1 MRNNSTLSIDL
12 NLFEKNINLVRGM
25 CPSLHI
31 IFMVKANAYGHGMI
45 EMTRFAYELGI
56 REFGVATLF
65 EAIEL
70 RKNLPYLEFE
80 IYVFS
85 DLELKSRHVINYK
98 ELNII
103 PVLHSIDSI
112 NDFIQNSDLNKVPLV
127 LKFDTGMNRL
137 GIKIEEIDDVIK
149 VLKQNGRDEIEHLMT
164 HFACS
169 YFIKKDGDRTSRQ
182 ISAFENVLTHLKST
196 GFKIN
201 KTSFSNSGA
210 IEQNILG
217 DCTHVRPGLM
227 MYGPQSTM
235 TSDRV
240 WRGHNISQ
248 FESIAIKKVEIKKG
262 TPIGYGA
269 NAVSDDGVLFV
280 LPVGY
285 GDGVLTFYSGAT
297 VNCGDQLGRIVGRIN
312 MDMTYVLFKDKSL
325 SEIKDD
331 KIFFWDHNPRT
342 VEELSNQIKTIP
354 YQLFCALNERIPRLY
369 QK

>member
-1 MRNNSTLSIDL
+1 MRNNSKLNIDL

-25 CPSLHI
+25 CPSRHI
-31 IFMVKANAYGHGMI
+31 IFMVKANAYGHGMV

-70 RKNLPYLEFE
+70 RTKLAYLEFA

-85 DLELKSRHVINYK
+85 DLELQSRHAISYK
-98 ELNII
+98 ELNIF
-103 PVLHSIDSI
+103 PVLHSLGCLK
-112 NDFIQNSDLNKVPLV
+112 DFVENKDLSHVPV
-127 LKFDTGMNRL
+127 ILKFDTGMNRL
-137 GIKIEEIDDVIK
+137 GILVDELAEVQKI
-149 VLKQNGRDEIEHLMT
+149 LRSNGRNEIEHLMT

-169 YFIKKDGDRTSRQ
+169 YFEKKEGDRTNRQ
-182 ISAFENVLTHLKST
+182 INSFENVLSQFKSS
-196 GFKIN
+196 GFQIY

-235 TSDRV
+235 TSERL
-240 WRGHNISQ
+240 WKGNNISK
-248 FESIAIKKVEIKKG
+248 FESVAIKKYEIKKG

-269 NAVSDDGVLFV
+269 TAISNDGVLYV

-297 VNCGDQLGRIVGRIN
+297 VKSGDEFGRIIARVN

-325 SEIKDD
+325 SEMKDD
-331 KIFFWDHNPRT
+331 RVIFWDHNPVT
-342 VEELSNQIKTIP
+342 IEKLSNQVKTIP
-354 YQLFCALNERIPRLY
+354 YQLFCALNERIPRVY